1 MLAVLKHRNGR
12 RHLLHFRFLQTLSTL
27 LYNNEL
33 TDICFNFTHQ
43 AFSADQRGFLDRALE
58 AGVSTM
64 MVTGASM
71 DESKQALALAQK
83 YPQFL
88 FATAGVHPHLAS
100 EWLPEHQEQLQRL
113 GEAKKIVAIGECG
126 LDYNRDLSPR
136 DQQQQAFADQL
147 EVAATLE
154 LPAFCHEREAHED
167 FAEIIKTY
175 RSALKDVVV
184 HCFTGNRQ
192 ELETYL
198 ELDCHIGITGWIC
211 DERRGHHLK
220 DFIDIIPQ
228 DRLMIETDAPYLLPR
243 DLQPKPQKR
252 INEPMYLPHIAATVA
267 AARDQAVEE
276 LIQQTSTT
284 AARFFQLES

>member
-1 MLAVLKHRNGR
+1 MPQDICYTSVSI
-12 RHLLHFRFLQTLSTL
+12 QTPCKP
-27 LYNNEL
+27 LYHNEL

-71 DESKQALALAQK
+71 DESKEALALAQK

-100 EWLPEHQEQLQRL
+100 EWQEEHKEHLQRL
-113 GEAKKIVAIGECG
+113 ADAKKIVAIGECG

-136 DQQQQAFADQL
+136 QQQQQAFADQL

-154 LPAFCHEREAHED
+154 LPAFCHEREAHHD
-167 FAEIIKTY
+167 FTEIVKTY
-175 RSALKDVVV
+175 RSALKNVVV

-211 DERRGHHLK
+211 DERSQNLK
-220 DFIDIIPQ
+220 NASMNPCICRIS
-228 DRLMIETDAPYLLPR
+228 LPR
-243 DLQPKPQKR
+243 LQRLAIK
-252 INEPMYLPHIAATVA
+252 L
-267 AARDQAVEE
+267 
-276 LIQQTSTT
+276 
-284 AARFFQLES
+284 